1 MSVATYIN
9 NLQKEKQLSYM
20 QLAKEIGI
28 TYQNMMDLKTGRI
41 AFFSKKVLE
50 KLSIYEHKEKIDI
63 LYESIDHDLYENS
76 SLCSLKYL
84 CQCFIDG
91 YSVTFKPDFPNPFKI
106 GRMYFDGL
114 VSKKRVTNNYT
125 AIDSWETLKK
135 EHLQLYKNIEYSRDA
150 YVELFINENAYISS
164 VINYAISKVDLLHD
178 DNIRR
183 YTIII
188 GNNVKYD
195 LSLIEQYL
203 PCKNKLKINIIKEI
217 DDK

>member
-28 TYQNMMDLKTGRI
+28 TYQNMMDLKNGRI

-63 LYESIDHDLYENS
+63 LYESIDHDLYEES

-84 CQCFIDG
+84 CQCFVNG
-91 YSVTFKPDFPNPFKI
+91 YSVTFKPNFPNPFKV

-114 VSKKRVTNNYT
+114 VSKKRVANNY
-125 AIDSWETLKK
+125 IVVDSWETLKN
-135 EHLQLYKNIEYSRDA
+135 EHLQQYKNIKYTRDA
-150 YVELFINENAYISS
+150 YVELFVNENMYINS
-164 VINYAISKVDLLHD
+164 ILNYAVSKVDLLHD
-178 DNIRR
+178 DNIRG
-183 YTIII
+183 YTIIVG
-188 GNNVKYD
+188 GNVAYD
-195 LSLIEQYL
+195 LSLIKQYL
-203 PCKNKLKINIIKEI
+203 PYKSKLKITIIKG
-217 DDK
+217 K